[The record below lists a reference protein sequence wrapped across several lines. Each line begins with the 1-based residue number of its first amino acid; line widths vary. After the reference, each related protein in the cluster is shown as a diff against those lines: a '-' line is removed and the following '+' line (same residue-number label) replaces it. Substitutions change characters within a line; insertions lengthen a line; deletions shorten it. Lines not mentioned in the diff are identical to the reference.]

1 MHDHVSKYINDT
13 PVALPR
19 GVKFPEMV
27 KLHCLLM
34 LHLHDIAAEFNT
46 IGVLAEESIES
57 IHAIW
62 NRFAR
67 RNFSVRGE
75 KKERAISHA
84 LASFQDADVMTDLEE
99 AFKATSRF
107 SVIL

>member
-1 MHDHVSKYINDT
+1 
-13 PVALPR
+13 
-19 GVKFPEMV
+19 MV